1 VCLFPPLKPEKLE
14 QLRPL
19 AEIVEKWTTTKEFKT
34 SPAWGA
40 IPISLWKYRCGDYRA
55 AVEFCYQRLDPN
67 NTTSSRDAIFRLILA
82 MSRYQCGQTVE
93 AQTQL
98 SAARNVIETRFQT
111 PLDHGNEDTGAWY
124 DWVFARI
131 LLREAEALIGDGS
144 GAAAVPKQ
152 P

>member
-1 VCLFPPLKPEKLE
+1 
-14 QLRPL
+14 
-19 AEIVEKWTTTKEFKT
+19 
-34 SPAWGA
+34 
-40 IPISLWKYRCGDYRA
+40 
-55 AVEFCYQRLDPN
+55 
-67 NTTSSRDAIFRLILA
+67 
-82 MSRYQCGQTVE
+82 MSRYQYGQKDE